1 MSDDCAVPS
10 PSDCPPVRSR
20 VVWAFAAVWIVAV
33 VAGLSVL
40 WAWENT
46 PGAAGDAPAQ
56 WPGESGLSR
65 AADAPTLVLFAHP
78 QCSCTRASLAEF
90 AEILAR
96 ATTPPRTYIVFLKPV
111 GLGVDWE
118 KTDLWRAATKLP
130 GVTVLRDDDGLEAT
144 RFGVITSGQTVLY
157 DPSGA
162 LLFSGGITGARG
174 HAGDNA
180 GRASLVSLLNQGK
193 TDLSSTSVFGCPLF
207 AFLD

>member
-10 PSDCPPVRSR
+10 PPDCPPKRSH
-20 VVWAFAAVWIVAV
+20 VVWVFAVVWIVSV

-46 PGAAGDAPAQ
+46 PGAPGDAPAR
-56 WPGESGLSR
+56 WPAESGLSR
-65 AADAPTLVLFAHP
+65 ATDAPTLVLFAHP
-78 QCSCTRASLAEF
+78 QCSCTKASLGEF

-96 ATTPPRTYIVFLKPV
+96 ATTPPRTFIVFLKPV
-111 GLGVDWE
+111 GFGVDWE
-118 KTDLWRAATKLP
+118 KTDLWRAATNLP
-130 GVTVLRDDDGLEAT
+130 GVTVLRDDDGREAT

-157 DPSGA
+157 DQSGA

>member
-1 MSDDCAVPS
+1 MSENQLAPS
-10 PSDCPPVRSR
+10 PAQGAPKRSH
-20 VVWAFAAVWIVAV
+20 VVWAFAAIWIIAV

-46 PGAAGDAPAQ
+46 PGCGGRPPAQ
-56 WPGESGLSR
+56 WPAESACRARPIRRRWFFSHIRNVPARRESVSR
-65 AADAPTLVLFAHP
+65 GDSRP
-78 QCSCTRASLAEF
+78 
-90 AEILAR
+90 
-96 ATTPPRTYIVFLKPV
+96 ATTPPLDYSVFLKPV

-118 KTDLWRAATKLP
+118 KTDLWRAATNLP

-144 RFGVITSGQTVLY
+144 RVRRWITSGQTCSRPVWRT
-157 DPSGA
+157 A
-162 LLFSGGITGARG
+162 LSGGITGARG

-193 TDLSSTSVFGCPLF
+193 TDLLSTSVFGCPLF

>member
-1 MSDDCAVPS
+1 VRRGG
-10 PSDCPPVRSR
+10 RSR
-20 VVWAFAAVWIVAV
+20 HGRRRGWRFIHHGIADD
-33 VAGLSVL
+33 LDVL
-40 WAWENT
+40 
-46 PGAAGDAPAQ
+46 
-56 WPGESGLSR
+56 R
-65 AADAPTLVLFAHP
+65 HHLFH
-78 QCSCTRASLAEF
+78 E
-90 AEILAR
+90 
-96 ATTPPRTYIVFLKPV
+96 
-111 GLGVDWE
+111 
-118 KTDLWRAATKLP
+118 
-130 GVTVLRDDDGLEAT
+130 LRDDDGLEAT